1 MQLALTVFII
11 LIVLLCCVPISSGFI
26 SSLALIVAVVALL
39 MMLKRNFE
47 ISKHNLN
54 KQPEDMLIIQNV
66 QKGGIIRVANVDGFD
81 TDIDLKVI
89 NRNLYIEGD
98 YSWYELECVNGDGEK
113 FWIDVDD
120 DDELVVSIV
129 LKKPRINELKF
140 SKSLHDI
147 DDDESGSVTYKGDRY
162 NYVDSADVEFYK
174 YCDDS
179 RKEKLYYWDFKQGN
193 HMITVEKWSGEKAGT
208 DYYYSQI
215 LKPSSITV
223 YSTKGESNGN

>member
-120 DDELVVSIV
+120 DDE
-129 LKKPRINELKF
+129 
-140 SKSLHDI
+140 D
-147 DDDESGSVTYKGDRY
+147 
-162 NYVDSADVEFYK
+162 
-174 YCDDS
+174 
-179 RKEKLYYWDFKQGN
+179 
-193 HMITVEKWSGEKAGT
+193 MIM
-208 DYYYSQI
+208 I
-215 LKPSSITV
+215 
-223 YSTKGESNGN
+223 